1 MAFVTRGTLLAVALV
16 MPACAAV
23 SLDDPL
29 DRGVQAYHDGHYEQ
43 ALFEFDAAIG
53 QNPTAAAFGNR
64 GTALARLGALAA
76 ALADYDRAIELAPD
90 DPAAYINRGNVHV
103 LAATYGR
110 AIADFSRAIELSP
123 RHARAYYNRSTA
135 RRLAGDPRWRDDLL
149 AAAELETDPWEKARI
164 RRRLDPGAALETSPL
179 AASPATPPPS
189 GLPAPG
195 PGSPAVATPP
205 AVSGQAGMDARVL
218 ATRGLSRAIDGDRAG
233 AVADLRAALALER
246 DPARRAR
253 VEALLNALL
262 PGR

>member
-1 MAFVTRGTLLAVALV
+1 MLLLVALV

-23 SLDDPL
+23 TLDDPL
-29 DRGVQAYHDGHYEQ
+29 DRGVQAYHDGRYEQ
-43 ALFEFDAAIG
+43 ALFEFDAAVG

-90 DPAAYINRGNVHV
+90 DPVAYVNRGNAHV

-135 RRLAGDPRWRDDLL
+135 RRLAGDPRWLDDVL
-149 AAAELETDPWEKARI
+149 AAAELETDPWEKARM

-179 AASPATPPPS
+179 AASPATPPPT
-189 GLPAPG
+189 LLAPG
-195 PGSPAVATPP
+195 SGSPAVAAPP

-246 DPARRAR
+246 EPARRAR
-253 VEALLNALL
+253 IEALLNALL
-262 PGR
+262 PSPR